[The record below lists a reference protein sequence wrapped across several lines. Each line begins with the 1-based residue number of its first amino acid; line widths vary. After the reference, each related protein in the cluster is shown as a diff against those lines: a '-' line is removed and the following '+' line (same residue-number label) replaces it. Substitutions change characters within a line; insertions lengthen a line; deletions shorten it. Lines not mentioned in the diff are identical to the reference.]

1 MRPPVIY
8 PEIGPRCPVTGI
20 AEQYVNCPVC
30 GERHDFRNGNTC
42 RCGWEAN
49 PEIGLQI
56 CDRCEEYQPHVA
68 WRDET
73 NDVMCPACYESWQI
87 EQHEAMEAAHD
98 QYWDWKMNELP
109 F

>member
-8 PEIGPRCPVTGI
+8 PDVGPRCPVTGI
-20 AEQYVNCPVC
+20 AEQRVTCPVC
-30 GERHDFRNGNTC
+30 GHLHDFRDGNQC

-56 CDRCEEYQPHVA
+56 CDRCEEYQAHVEL
-68 WRDET
+68 RDET
-73 NDVMCPACYESWQI
+73 NEAMCPGCYEDWQI
-87 EQHEAMEAAHD
+87 EQDAAFRSRQD
-98 QYWDWKMNELP
+98 RYWYQYGHP